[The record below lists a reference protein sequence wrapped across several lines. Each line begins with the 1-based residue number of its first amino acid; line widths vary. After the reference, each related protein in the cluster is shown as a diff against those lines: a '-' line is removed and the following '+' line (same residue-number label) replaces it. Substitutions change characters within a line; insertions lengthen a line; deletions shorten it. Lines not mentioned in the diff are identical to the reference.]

1 MGRLEGKVALFMGGA
16 NPTISGTTAHFMAR
30 EGARVAVSDIV
41 PGEAEETAE
50 FLRGRGYEAIAFPGD
65 ATSEDD
71 VQSIVQR
78 CVDHYGPID
87 ILFNSAGYHYRAGIM
102 EVDLA
107 KWNEQFARNLTAA
120 MLTTKHVAR
129 VMVGNQTKGAII
141 HISSDAGH
149 QGQPGSTGYSAV
161 KAGILNFARAAAME
175 LAAHGIRVNTIS
187 PTANE
192 HNYFRVRAPGSPP
205 FDFNPAWRVKFIEG
219 IPLQRLCRADD
230 VANAAVF
237 LASDEAS
244 FITAVDL
251 PVDGG
256 AMRKY
261 WPWTPADYT
270 GLNIEDYLQTTG
282 PRKWGEEVETR

>member
-1 MGRLEGKVALFMGGA
+1 MGRLDGKVALFMGGA

-30 EGARVAVSDIV
+30 EGARVAVSDIFEDV
-41 PGEAEETAE
+41 TAETAQ
-50 FLRGRGYEAIAFPGD
+50 FLRGRGYDAIALPGD
-65 ATSEDD
+65 ATDEAQ

-78 CVDHYGPID
+78 CFDHFGRID

-102 EVDLA
+102 DVEMA

-120 MLTTKHVAR
+120 MLTTKYVGKI
-129 VMVGNQTKGAII
+129 MVGQGTKGAMI
-141 HISSDAGH
+141 HVSSDAGH

-192 HNYFRVRAPGSPP
+192 HNLFRVREPGAPP
-205 FDFNPAWRVKFIEG
+205 FDINPAWRVKFIEG

-261 WPWTPADYT
+261 WSWTPGDYT
-270 GLNIEDYLQTTG
+270 GLNQEAYLKTIS
-282 PRKWGEEVETR
+282 PRKWGEPVEE